1 MAELRVAFA
10 LFDRDGDGA
19 ITAKELRLTMTTL
32 GFPGDDQ
39 IVKKMIEKFD
49 YDGELYMLRVKVVVV
64 WPFRM
69 QIFSLRQAT
78 PPHVN
83 LQYLGNCMFKFNNI
97 FGHSSIYFYLSSET
111 LIWKIQLLGFV

>member
-49 YDGELYMLRVKVVVV
+49 YDGKLNVLDIVTTFWQCSYALIKVCRLLY
-64 WPFRM
+64 
-69 QIFSLRQAT
+69 
-78 PPHVN
+78 
-83 LQYLGNCMFKFNNI
+83 Y
-97 FGHSSIYFYLSSET
+97 
-111 LIWKIQLLGFV
+111 

>member
-49 YDGELYMLRVKVVVV
+49 YDGELNVLELV
-64 WPFRM
+64 
-69 QIFSLRQAT
+69 AT
-78 PPHVN
+78 
-83 LQYLGNCMFKFNNI
+83 
-97 FGHSSIYFYLSSET
+97 HSSSIVNSCVIKNELVHIFRQFFS
-111 LIWKIQLLGFV
+111 